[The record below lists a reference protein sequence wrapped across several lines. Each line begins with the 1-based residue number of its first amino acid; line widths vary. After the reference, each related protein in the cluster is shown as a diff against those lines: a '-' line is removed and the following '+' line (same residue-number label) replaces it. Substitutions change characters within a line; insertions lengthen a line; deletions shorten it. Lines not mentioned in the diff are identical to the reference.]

1 VKIVIMSD
9 EALHPQIESLLA
21 ELRVQE
27 PDIEIQ
33 SLELK
38 RTGIGIHIAQEVT
51 MRVATT
57 LEHVML
63 AKLMEAGI
71 KWGQGV
77 VKNYFNQPIV
87 ITIFGDNGI
96 PLAGNRILP
105 SGEIE
110 EMDVTKMP
118 KLPAFPVHLL

>member
-1 VKIVIMSD
+1 MKIIVMSD
-9 EALHPQIESLLA
+9 EALYLQIESLLA

-51 MRVATT
+51 IRVATT
-57 LEHVML
+57 IEHVML

-71 KWGQGV
+71 KWGQSV
-77 VKNYFNQPIV
+77 IENHFNEPIV
-87 ITIFGDNGI
+87 ITIFGSDGI
-96 PLAGNRILP
+96 PLVANRVLP

-110 EMDVTKMP
+110 ELDVKKMP
-118 KLPAFPVHLL
+118 KLPALPVHLL

>member
-1 VKIVIMSD
+1 MKIIVMSD
-9 EALHPQIESLLA
+9 VALYPLIGSLLA

-33 SLELK
+33 SLKLK

-71 KWGQGV
+71 KWSQSV
-77 VKNYFNQPIV
+77 IENHFNEPIV
-87 ITIFGDNGI
+87 ITIFGSDGI
-96 PLAGNRILP
+96 PLVGNRVLP

-110 EMDVTKMP
+110 ELDVKKMP
-118 KLPAFPVHLL
+118 KLPALPVHLL